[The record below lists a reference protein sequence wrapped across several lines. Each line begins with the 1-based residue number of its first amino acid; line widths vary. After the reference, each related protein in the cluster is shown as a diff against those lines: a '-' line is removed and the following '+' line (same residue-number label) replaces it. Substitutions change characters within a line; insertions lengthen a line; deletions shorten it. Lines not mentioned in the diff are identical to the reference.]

1 MLVAFG
7 LTVTAH
13 NFVHVQLVFVAI
25 GTKQNFIIIEDGF
38 FAIKFVLTNA
48 TNIPIL
54 ADVVKLTARTFFVF
68 QYDSPLQYHTMNLQS
83 IV

>member
-13 NFVHVQLVFVAI
+13 NFVYVQLVLVAV

-54 ADVVKLTARTFFVF
+54 ADVV
-68 QYDSPLQYHTMNLQS
+68 
-83 IV
+83 

>member
-13 NFVHVQLVFVAI
+13 NFVHVQLVLVAI
-25 GTKQNFIIIEDGF
+25 GTKPNFIIIEDGF

-54 ADVVKLTARTFFVF
+54 ADVV
-68 QYDSPLQYHTMNLQS
+68 
-83 IV
+83 

>member
-13 NFVHVQLVFVAI
+13 NFVHVQLMLVAI

-54 ADVVKLTARTFFVF
+54 ADVV
-68 QYDSPLQYHTMNLQS
+68 
-83 IV
+83 

>member
-1 MLVAFG
+1 MLVAFD

-54 ADVVKLTARTFFVF
+54 ADVV
-68 QYDSPLQYHTMNLQS
+68 
-83 IV
+83 

>member
-13 NFVHVQLVFVAI
+13 NFVHVQLMLVAI
-25 GTKQNFIIIEDGF
+25 GTKQNFLVIEDGF
-38 FAIKFVLTNA
+38 FSIKFVLTNA

-54 ADVVKLTARTFFVF
+54 ADVV
-68 QYDSPLQYHTMNLQS
+68 
-83 IV
+83 

>member
-7 LTVTAH
+7 LTVAAH

-54 ADVVKLTARTFFVF
+54 ADVV
-68 QYDSPLQYHTMNLQS
+68 
-83 IV
+83 